1 MEFKVYLLEYSV
13 NFESLFGEIIISV
26 YNLEWEELKH
36 QNQRELG
43 RNLKTCFQKMDRL
56 DLEDPLSKEG

>member
-1 MEFKVYLLEYSV
+1 MEFKVDLLEHSV

-36 QNQRELG
+36 QNQKELG
-43 RNLKTCFQKMDRL
+43 RNLKTCFRKMDRL